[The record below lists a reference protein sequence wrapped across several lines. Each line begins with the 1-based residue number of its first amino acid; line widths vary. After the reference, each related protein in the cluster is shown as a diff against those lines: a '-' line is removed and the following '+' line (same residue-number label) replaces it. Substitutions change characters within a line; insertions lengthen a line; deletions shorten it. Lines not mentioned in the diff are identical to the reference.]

1 MDNKNSE
8 YWIEKLQLQKHPEG
22 GYYKENYRSDEIIK
36 KESLPERYNDERNFS
51 TAIYFLLEKNDVSM
65 FHILKSDEI
74 WHFYKGTSLTI
85 YVIDKKGKLE
95 KIFVGDN
102 PERGEVLQAV
112 IKKGN
117 WFAAKINNPD
127 SFTLIGCTVSPG
139 FNFNDFELAKRNN
152 LLKLFPNH
160 LDIIKMFTK

>member
-36 KESLPERYNDERNFS
+36 KESLPERFNDERNFS

-85 YVIDKKGKLE
+85 YVIDKNGKLE

-127 SFTLIGCTVSPG
+127 SFALIGCTVSPG
-139 FNFNDFELAKRNN
+139 FNFNDFELGERNN